1 MSRSSR
7 RSRGSRGSRRS
18 SRGSRGSGRS
28 SGRGSRRSSRGS
40 RRSRRSTRVSKRRT
54 SESSLPSS
62 RIITKKSDSLRNKL
76 RDKALELKWKKK
88 TERVWYDPDKPENMI
103 NLDSRYL
110 VKVLDIPTRENYA
123 KMTPEKKYKHGGINV
138 RAQRR
143 K

>member
-1 MSRSSR
+1 MSRSSKSIPR
-7 RSRGSRGSRRS
+7 RTRGSRRGGP
-18 SRGSRGSGRS
+18 RRS
-28 SGRGSRRSSRGS
+28 GSRRSGSKRSGS
-40 RRSRRSTRVSKRRT
+40 RRRNSVRT
-54 SESSLPSS
+54 SRSSLPSS

-76 RDKALELKWKKK
+76 RGKAIELKWKKK

-123 KMTPEKKYKHGGINV
+123 RMTPEKKYKHGGINV

>member
-1 MSRSSR
+1 MSRSSKSIPRRTRGSR
-7 RSRGSRGSRRS
+7 RSGSRGSRRS
-18 SRGSRGSGRS
+18 KRGSRV
-28 SGRGSRRSSRGS
+28 SRG
-40 RRSRRSTRVSKRRT
+40 RTRVSRRT
-54 SESSLPSS
+54 SRSSLPSS

-76 RDKALELKWKKK
+76 RGKAIELKWKKK

-110 VKVLDIPTRENYA
+110 VKVLDIPTRESYA
-123 KMTPEKKYKHGGINV
+123 RMTPEKKYKHGGINV